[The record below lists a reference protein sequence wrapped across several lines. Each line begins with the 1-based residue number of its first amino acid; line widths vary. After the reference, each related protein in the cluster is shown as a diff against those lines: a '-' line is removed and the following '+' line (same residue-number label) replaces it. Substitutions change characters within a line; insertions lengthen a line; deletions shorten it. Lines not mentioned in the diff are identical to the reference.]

1 MCVTPPYEVVVT
13 YVHAS
18 CVADLAVDYHDF
30 PVVTVVQLG
39 HEVHQRPSRF
49 CELLHLH
56 AGIFHF
62 VVVLRTDDDVG
73 DILVYESDFH
83 AFTCLLHQHFLDL
96 LAALVLAEIEIL
108 HVYGF
113 LGILQVLH
121 QEFKFPVAGSDDFQ
135 AVAVSHASGA
145 VARQKLGERLVVTF
159 YEIVLLMSEKQ
170 SEDLVIGLCPEY
182 LNEFLVL
189 LLEIPRV
196 AEIDAD
202 HKIEKQSDYRQNGDN
217 QKPGDFFC

>member
-1 MCVTPPYEVVVT
+1 M
-13 YVHAS
+13 
-18 CVADLAVDYHDF
+18 
-30 PVVTVVQLG
+30 
-39 HEVHQRPSRF
+39 
-49 CELLHLH
+49 
-56 AGIFHF
+56 
-62 VVVLRTDDDVG
+62 
-73 DILVYESDFH
+73 
-83 AFTCLLHQHFLDL
+83 
-96 LAALVLAEIEIL
+96 
-108 HVYGF
+108 
-113 LGILQVLH
+113 
-121 QEFKFPVAGSDDFQ
+121 AGSDDFQ

-170 SEDLVIGLCPEY
+170 SEDLVIGLCSEY

-217 QKPGDFFC
+217 QKPGDFFAESPLSNMMTMMVPVISRASKIENMMDMSDIVNVNRRGCTVMLPQRSRP